1 MVEREST
8 VLAYID
14 GFWLTFWF
22 AVCGI
27 AFIAL
32 IGASPSVRFVPVP
45 FREWLGLRR
54 SRPASSPS
62 QK

>member
-22 AVCGI
+22 AVFGI
-27 AFIAL
+27 VFVAL
-32 IGASPSVRFVPVP
+32 IGTPPSVRFVPVP
-45 FREWLGLRR
+45 FSEWLGLRR
-54 SRPASSPS
+54 S
-62 QK
+62 